1 MPHQKENELIPVT
14 AKKAVEKPARAARAA
29 TTTVGKRAA
38 RAAGAELE
46 RELRGSFEEFMQEAP
61 ASEKWFL
68 WQVFLFRDSSHASNE
83 ESCEFGLASAFEDF
97 ISRRGE
103 YLCIEDEKLYD
114 AVVRFI
120 REYRECQKTGRFE
133 AKPDGWRLWKNRKAA
148 AS

>member
-1 MPHQKENELIPVT
+1 MRRKSSNNDCRQ
-14 AKKAVEKPARAARAA
+14 RAAH
-29 TTTVGKRAA
+29 
-38 RAAGAELE
+38 AAGAELE
-46 RELRGSFEEFMQEAP
+46 RELRGTFEEFMQEAP

-68 WQVFLFRDSSHASNE
+68 WQVFLFRDSSHESNE

-120 REYRECQKTGRFE
+120 REYRACQKTGSFE
-133 AKPDGWRLWKNRKAA
+133 AQPDGWRLWKNPKAA
-148 AS
+148 S